1 MDGVTD
7 LMDMSLS
14 KFWELVMEREAWH
27 AAVHGVTSKASPGKA
42 MPVPQGWE
50 SGSQASS
57 A

>member
-1 MDGVTD
+1 MAF
-7 LMDMSLS
+7 S
-14 KFWELVMEREAWH
+14 KAHH
-27 AAVHGVTSKASPGKA
+27 ARVSKASPGKA